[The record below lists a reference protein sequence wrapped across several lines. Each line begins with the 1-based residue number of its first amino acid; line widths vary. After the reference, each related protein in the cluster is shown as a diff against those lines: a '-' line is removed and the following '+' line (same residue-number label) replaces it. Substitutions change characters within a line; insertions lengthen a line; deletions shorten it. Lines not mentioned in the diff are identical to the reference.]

1 MAHNLNELNGV
12 VSFVENAGKERKNIA
27 WHGLGQQFDRALSTK
42 EILEMPNFS
51 YMVDK
56 GAMLHITKEQLESIL
71 NGEPINHLFSENDI
85 VPNMSCTFRE
95 DTNQILGVVSNSYE
109 IVQNKNGFDFIDK
122 ITGADGSNPLAN
134 GAVIETAGV
143 LNNGETIFITAKMP
157 NNIRIG
163 DNKDEINDYLLFT
176 NGHDGLH
183 GVTVCFTPIRVVCNN
198 TLNAA
203 LNGSKN
209 KYSFKHTA
217 NVHNKLAM
225 AETVMNLHSYFRK
238 DFEENMNFLS
248 KQELSEQTIK
258 NLVCDVFL
266 TPEENGLYR
275 LADFNLNSVDEIST
289 RKKNTINDLLNYID
303 NGVGQETNRGT
314 AYWVYNGFTSFYNN
328 KKQYKDE
335 TKKFNSILK
344 NGEAIKYTQKA
355 YDKLMAL
362 VA

>member
-12 VSFVENAGKERKNIA
+12 VSFVENTGKERKNIA

-51 YMVDK
+51 YIVDK
-56 GAMLHITKEQLESIL
+56 GAMLHITNEQLTAIL
-71 NGEPINHLFSENDI
+71 NGQPINHLFTENDI
-85 VPNMSCTFRE
+85 VPNMRCTFRE
-95 DTNQILGVVSNSYE
+95 DTNQIFGVVSDSYE
-109 IVQNKNGFDFIDK
+109 IVQNKNGFDFIDN

-134 GAVIETAGV
+134 GAVIETAGI

-163 DNKDEINDYLLFT
+163 DNRDVIEDYLLFT

-203 LNGSKN
+203 LRGSKN
-209 KYSFKHTA
+209 KYSFKHTR

-225 AETVMNLHSYFRK
+225 AETIMNLHAYYKK
-238 DFEENMNFLS
+238 DFEENMTFLS
-248 KQELSEQTIK
+248 ERQLSEQTIK

-266 TPEENGLYR
+266 SPEENNLYKGN
-275 LADFNLNSVDEIST
+275 DFNLNSVDEIST
-289 RKKNTINDLLNYID
+289 RKKNVINGLLSYID
-303 NGVGQETNRGT
+303 DGVGQETNRGS

-328 KKQYKDE
+328 KREYKDN
-335 TKKFNSILK
+335 TKKFNSIL
-344 NGEAIKYTQKA
+344 NSGEAIKYTQRA
-355 YDKLMAL
+355 YDKLMEICA
-362 VA
+362 

>member
-27 WHGLGQQFDRALSTK
+27 WHGLGQRFDRALSTK

-51 YMVDK
+51 YIVDK
-56 GAMLHITKEQLESIL
+56 GAMLHITNEQLTAIL
-71 NGEPINHLFSENDI
+71 NGQPINHLFTENDI
-85 VPNMSCTFRE
+85 VPNMRCTFRE
-95 DTNQILGVVSNSYE
+95 DTNQIFGVVSDSYE
-109 IVQNKNGFDFIDK
+109 IVQNKNGFDFIDN

-134 GAVIETAGV
+134 GAVIETAGI

-163 DNKDEINDYLLFT
+163 DNRDVIEDYLLFT

-203 LNGSKN
+203 LRGSKN
-209 KYSFKHTA
+209 KYSFKHTR

-225 AETVMNLHSYFRK
+225 AETIMNLHAYYKK
-238 DFEENMNFLS
+238 DFEENMTFLS
-248 KQELSEQTIK
+248 EQQLSEQTIK

-266 TPEENGLYR
+266 SPEENNLYK
-275 LADFNLNSVDEIST
+275 ANDFNLNSVDEIST
-289 RKKNTINDLLNYID
+289 RKKNVINGLLSYID
-303 NGVGQETNRGT
+303 EGVGQETNRGS

-328 KKQYKDE
+328 KREYKDN
-335 TKKFNSILK
+335 TKRFNSII
-344 NGEAIKYTQKA
+344 NSGEAIKYTQRA
-355 YDKLMAL
+355 YDKLMEVCA
-362 VA
+362 